1 VSAIKAEPFDIAIVG
16 AGLGGLATG
25 AMLSRLGHRVLMV
38 ERHNV
43 PGGYASNFQRAGFT
57 FDVSLHS
64 ADGMTDGADSFETIR
79 ACGVANK
86 VRFLPHRKLYR
97 YKSGDID
104 LSVRERDLP
113 AYKRQ
118 LAALFPGEGANID
131 ALFKEAGRT
140 YADLSG
146 FLYARMPYA
155 LRLLATPFL
164 YPRILR
170 YGKTTV
176 DQFFSRFTGNERLKS
191 VLSAQWTYYGL
202 PPKQLAFPYFS
213 YPFTDYLRNGGYS
226 IEGGSQKLS
235 DALVDVIESHGGQ
248 VILSSP
254 VTAIHVERGRVRG
267 FTSKKTGRVDVD
279 RLISGIS
286 PDAVRELVGA
296 GAFSSKWLARLATT
310 KHSISAF
317 QIYLGLDCPLHV
329 LGVPE
334 DEYIVFHAD
343 NPDLCDQYAQMQ
355 AGQVHTER
363 TGWSMNFF
371 SNVDPSLAPAGKS
384 TLGIFTLLGSNGWH
398 ELSKPAYR
406 EKKRALVEAMLAK
419 AEQALPGLRAHI
431 QVCEAGTPG
440 TLRKF
445 TANPLGAIY
454 GFEQTPQQSGLL
466 HRFAQR
472 YPIRGLYQVG
482 AWTFPGAGFI
492 GTLLSA
498 RALVDRYFGGLR
510 LNRLTDADRAR
521 APARVAPA
529 QADRPASHAG
539 VPQPNP
545 RLNP

>member
-1 VSAIKAEPFDIAIVG
+1 MNDVSCDIAIVG

-25 AMLSRLGHRVLMV
+25 AMLSRLGHRVMVV
-38 ERHNV
+38 ERHNL
-43 PGGYASNFQRAGFT
+43 PGGYATNFEREGFT

-64 ADGMTDGADSFETIR
+64 ADGMVDGAESFETIR

-86 VRFLPHRKLYR
+86 IRFLPHRKLYR

-118 LAALFPGEGANID
+118 LAELFPAERVNID

-146 FLYARMPYA
+146 FLTARMPYA
-155 LRLLATPFL
+155 LRMIATPFL

-176 DQFFSRFTGNERLKS
+176 DQFFSRFTSDERLKA
-191 VLSAQWTYYGL
+191 VLAAQWTYYGL
-202 PPKQLAFPYFS
+202 PPRQLAFPYFS

-226 IEGGSQKLS
+226 IAGGSQKLS
-235 DALVDVIESHGGQ
+235 DALVEVIESHGGR
-248 VILSSP
+248 VVLSSP
-254 VTAIHVERGRVRG
+254 VTAIHVERGRVCG
-267 FTSKKTGRVDVD
+267 FTSKRTGRVNVE
-279 RLISGIS
+279 RLISDIA
-286 PDAVRELVGA
+286 PDAVRDLVGVA
-296 GAFSSKWLARLATT
+296 AFAPKWLARLAATP
-310 KHSISAF
+310 HSISAF
-317 QIYLGLDCPLHV
+317 QIYLGLDCPLHE
-329 LGVPE
+329 LGVAD
-334 DEYIVFHAD
+334 DECIVFHAD

-355 AGQVHTER
+355 AGQVHTDR

-371 SNVDPSLAPAGKS
+371 SNVDPSLAPPAKS
-384 TLGIFTLLGSNGWH
+384 TLGLFTLLGSDGWH
-398 ELSKPAYR
+398 DLSKPAYR
-406 EKKRALVEAMLAK
+406 EKKRVLVEALLVK
-419 AEQALPGLRAHI
+419 AERALPGLRAHI
-431 QVCEAGTPG
+431 QVCEAGTPN

-445 TANPLGAIY
+445 TANPMGAIY

-466 HRFAQR
+466 HRFRQR

-482 AWTFPGAGFI
+482 AWTFPGAGYI

-510 LNRLTDADRAR
+510 LNRLADADGAL
-521 APARVAPA
+521 ARVASA
-529 QADRPASHAG
+529 QADPLPNALASLH
-539 VPQPNP
+539 PTID
-545 RLNP
+545 